1 MLTDPVYHMF
11 YPPRA
16 ICPCFCFDMQC
27 LGLLFCTPLTQA
39 NNPSHL
45 VVVGLFPKSFL
56 HPVFTSL
63 SSLYFPNLFQ
73 GKNNKRQL
81 HPLLPAAFGLSPS
94 PWLPAAEVS
103 YLPLPQCYGI
113 TSHLL
118 SCPFILFSPLL
129 LSSFVPHSSVVLSSH
144 NKAMFSCVSLKPTL
158 DLICPSNCC
167 FISLSSVN
175 SWNASFLVT
184 GVPLLSPFL
193 SYSAVTLPQL
203 SLRYFMTF

>member
-1 MLTDPVYHMF
+1 MLLARSPN
-11 YPPRA
+11 
-16 ICPCFCFDMQC
+16 
-27 LGLLFCTPLTQA
+27 L
-39 NNPSHL
+39 
-45 VVVGLFPKSFL
+45 SFI
-56 HPVFTSL
+56 L
-63 SSLYFPNLFQ
+63 SSLLSLHCIFPIYSKGKTTKDNNCILFS
-73 GKNNKRQL
+73 R
-81 HPLLPAAFGLSPS
+81 
-94 PWLPAAEVS
+94 
-103 YLPLPQCYGI
+103 LPLACPLPPGSQLQKFPTSRYPSCNGI
-113 TSHLL
+113 RSHLL
-118 SCPFILFSPLL
+118 SCPIVPFFSPLF
-129 LSSFVPHSSVVLSSH
+129 SSFVPHSSVVLSSH